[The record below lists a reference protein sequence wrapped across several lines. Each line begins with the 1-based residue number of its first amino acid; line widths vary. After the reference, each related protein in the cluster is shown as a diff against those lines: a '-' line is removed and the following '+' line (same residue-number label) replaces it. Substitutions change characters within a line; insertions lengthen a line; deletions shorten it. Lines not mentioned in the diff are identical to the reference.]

1 MSFTLPVT
9 PSRKKYS
16 IPAPRNGWHEIRDP
30 HCYQQIQDVAETLHQ
45 DQQRGISAAIKSLK
59 QLRGHHNRY
68 TLTLCHLA
76 KLLGPHSTELL
87 KTTQKQHVTDLDA
100 IVLAIHTSI
109 VTNTRSNQQDKLTLD
124 LLAQNQTDLTQ
135 TPSFV
140 NTYLTLSLGAGHPA
154 DERYT
159 AFNTAYEQYP
169 DSPHEAHSLLNT
181 LRPIWG
187 GNIRRLHSFAHD
199 ITTAAKPGSPIKSV
213 IPAALL
219 WSRQPVG
226 DHDRHW
232 NRKAQRHLEAA
243 LVSASQDTLEHWHNY
258 DDPTWHEIH
267 QLYATTMYSLGYRA
281 EAREHLKYAGPQPY
295 RYVKAHL
302 SNRRYLR
309 MCTKLGI
316 HYAPTSST
324 S

>member
-1 MSFTLPVT
+1 MSFTLPVNLGT
-9 PSRKKYS
+9 KRHSV
-16 IPAPRNGWHEIRDP
+16 PAPRNGWHDIRDP
-30 HCYQQIQDVAETLHQ
+30 HCYQQIHGVAKTLHQ
-45 DQQRGISAAIKSLK
+45 DPSLGINAAIKSLK

-68 TLTLCHLA
+68 TVTLGHLA
-76 KLLGPHSTELL
+76 KLLGPQSTELL
-87 KTTQKQHVTDLDA
+87 KTTQTQHTTDLDA

-109 VTNTRSNQQDKLTLD
+109 LTNNRSNEQDKLTLE

-159 AFNTAYEQYP
+159 AFNIAYEQYP

-181 LRPIWG
+181 LRPVWG

-199 ITTAAKPGSPIKSV
+199 VSTAAKPGSPIKSV
-213 IPAALL
+213 VPAALL

-243 LVSASQDTLEHWHNY
+243 LVSASQDTLEHWQNY

-267 QLYATTMYSLGYRA
+267 QLYATTMHSLGYST
-281 EAREHLKYAGPQPY
+281 EAREHLKHAGPQVY
-295 RYVKAHL
+295 RYLNAHI
-302 SNRRYLR
+302 SNRQYLK
-309 MCTKLGI
+309 MCNRLRI
-316 HYAPTSST
+316 HYAPTSSA